1 MGLAQKFCF
10 TYKSIAEVDDFINKF
25 SSEFNVSKQENG
37 LYEISQRDGIAFSFE
52 LTPEDYGL
60 YTHRSG
66 EYFYFLGLFL
76 ERLTG
81 LFGTIEVEDK

>member
-10 TYKSIAEVDDFINKF
+10 TYKSLSDVEDFINKF
-25 SSEFNVSKQENG
+25 SPEFTVLKQDNG
-37 LYEISQRDGIAFSFE
+37 LYKISQRDGAAFSFE
-52 LTPEDYGL
+52 LAPEDYGL